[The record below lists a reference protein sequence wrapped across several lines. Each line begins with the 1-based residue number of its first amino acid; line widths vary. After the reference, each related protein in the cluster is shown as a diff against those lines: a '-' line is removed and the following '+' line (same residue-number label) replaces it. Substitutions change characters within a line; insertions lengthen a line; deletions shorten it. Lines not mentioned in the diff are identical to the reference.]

1 MHFLIDYSL
10 FLAKIL
16 TLVMSILLLL
26 GGIIIITNRG
36 QEKGKL
42 KIKQINQRYD
52 EMRSLLQHAI
62 LSKQELKQAAKKN
75 KSEKRLKSA
84 EKRIFVLDFEGDI
97 RASAVSSLR
106 QTVTAIL
113 TVAKQG
119 DEVIVCLDSSG
130 GLVNTY
136 GLAASQLERIKQQGI
151 YLTVIIDKVAASGGY
166 LMACVADKIL
176 AAPFAIIGSIG
187 VVAQLPNFHRLLK
200 KNHVDFEQMTA
211 GEFKRTLTVFGENTE
226 KAKQKFQQELDEVHQ
241 VFKQYVLRNRPILD
255 IDKIATGEHW
265 LASQAFELKLVDDL
279 ITSDDYLLQA
289 SKNAPV
295 FKINFEEKKTMRN
308 KLLGGIESLLQ
319 IKWLC

>member
-1 MHFLIDYSL
+1 MHFLIDYGL
-10 FLAKIL
+10 FLAKTS
-16 TLVMSILLLL
+16 TLVIAILLLL
-26 GGIIIITNRG
+26 GGMFAIASRG
-36 QEKGKL
+36 KEKGKI
-42 KIKQINQRYD
+42 KIKQINQHYD

-62 LSKQELKQAAKKN
+62 LSKQELKQVAKKN
-75 KSEKRLKSA
+75 KSKKRIKSVEKRV
-84 EKRIFVLDFEGDI
+84 FVLDFEGDI

-106 QTVTAIL
+106 QAVTAIL
-113 TVAKQG
+113 TVAKPE

-136 GLAASQLERIKQQGI
+136 GLAASQLERIKQQGLH
-151 YLTVIIDKVAASGGY
+151 LTVIIDKVAASGGY

-226 KAKQKFQQELDEVHQ
+226 KAKQKFQQELEDIHQ

-265 LASQAFELKLVDDL
+265 LASQAFELKLVDGL
-279 ITSDDYLLQA
+279 TTSDDYLLQA
-289 SKNAPV
+289 SKNAAV
-295 FKINFEEKKTMRN
+295 FKVTFEEKKTMRN
-308 KLLGGIESLLQ
+308 KLLGGVESLLR
-319 IKWLC
+319 WGRL

>member
-1 MHFLIDYSL
+1 MHFLIDYGL
-10 FLAKIL
+10 FLAKTS
-16 TLVMSILLLL
+16 TLVIAILLLL
-26 GGIIIITNRG
+26 GGMFAIASRG
-36 QEKGKL
+36 KEKGKI
-42 KIKQINQRYD
+42 KIKQINQHYD
-52 EMRSLLQHAI
+52 EMRSLLQQAI
-62 LSKQELKQAAKKN
+62 LSKQELKQVAKKN
-75 KSEKRLKSA
+75 KSKKRLSSV

-97 RASAVSSLR
+97 RASAVNSLR
-106 QTVTAIL
+106 QAVTAIL
-113 TVAKQG
+113 TVAKPE

-136 GLAASQLERIKQQGI
+136 GLAASQLERIKQQGLH
-151 YLTVIIDKVAASGGY
+151 LTVIIDKVAASGGY

-226 KAKQKFQQELDEVHQ
+226 KAKQKFQQELEDIHQ

-265 LASQAFELKLVDDL
+265 LASQAFELKLVDGL
-279 ITSDDYLLQA
+279 TTSDDYLLQA
-289 SKNAPV
+289 SKNAAV
-295 FKINFEEKKTMRN
+295 FKITFEEKKTMRN
-308 KLLGGIESLLQ
+308 KLLGGVESLLR
-319 IKWLC
+319 WGRL